1 MTPLTV
7 DRVCSLTV
15 QELRSLTNG
24 KLEIPRSHREQ
35 KATFAEYVISHGTS
49 ELLESV
55 GSAVLRKEK
64 EAEERARNRK
74 RKLADDKASR
84 RKRARVEAGFADPD
98 EPRDVSKFL
107 ELPSEER
114 VRECYRQFYAATS
127 NSSLEMAI
135 CAVCAR
141 EVDKKRDRVSIRD
154 LTELPNS
161 HRLIPA
167 VSHPAQNLYDGR
179 LLEPKGIEGVNE
191 EGVVRVKICGECIG
205 ALCQKA
211 DKPPA
216 LSLANNLCIGPVPW
230 HLEVL
235 TFPEQMLIALLY
247 PRVFVF
253 KLFPKD
259 ADFRPGEETL
269 QRGMRGTVSTFEMDV
284 AGVSEMTQGN
294 LMPRPPSILPLVI
307 SVTFIGRGQVQ
318 KRKLRSIFR
327 VRRRFVFEALRWLK
341 YNNSKYYG
349 DIVIDGSRIQSLP
362 DDDVPDE
369 LLGIMRQS
377 TDEGLVEQE
386 SAGYVPTEDADGA
399 QHFVL

>member
-216 LSLANNLCIGPVPW
+216 LSLANNLWIGPVPW

-294 LMPRPPSILPLVI
+294 LMPRSPSILPLVI

>member
-7 DRVCSLTV
+7 ERVCSLTV
-15 QELRSLTNG
+15 QELRSLTHG

-35 KATFAEYVISHGTS
+35 KATFAGYIISNATS

-55 GSAVLRKEK
+55 EYAVLGKER
-64 EAEERARNRK
+64 EVEERARNRK

-84 RKRARVEAGFADPD
+84 RKKARVEAGFADPD
-98 EPRDVSKFL
+98 KTRDVDKFL
-107 ELPSEER
+107 QLPSEER
-114 VRECYRQFYAATS
+114 VRECYHQFYEATS
-127 NSSLEMAI
+127 NASLEMAI

-141 EVDKKRDRVSIRD
+141 EVNKKCDRVSIRD

-167 VSHPAQNLYDGR
+167 VPHPVQNLYNGR

-191 EGVVRVKICGECIG
+191 EGGVRVKICGDCMG

-216 LSLANNLCIGPVPW
+216 LSLANNLWIGPVPW

-259 ADFRPGEETL
+259 ADFRPGEDTL

-284 AGVSEMTQGN
+284 AGVSGMTQGN

-307 SVTFIGRGQVQ
+307 SVTFIGRGQVP

-327 VRRRFVFEALRWLK
+327 VRRRFIFEALCWLK
-341 YNNSKYYG
+341 YNNPKYYG

-369 LLGIMRQS
+369 ILGIMRQN

-386 SAGYVPTEDADGA
+386 SAGYVPNDDVDGE
-399 QHFVL
+399 